1 MLYFA
6 TSAQQWMLC
15 KLAGPINRAGVR
27 EPLPSR
33 RRRKSSLLIHHVNV
47 TVNVKT
53 STYRQDLRQPGSWA
67 MYLDVLESTQSFL
80 AHVLS

>member
-6 TSAQQWMLC
+6 TSAQQGMLC

-27 EPLPSR
+27 EPSPSR

-47 TVNVKT
+47 TVNVK
-53 STYRQDLRQPGSWA
+53 TYRQDLRQPGSWA

>member
-6 TSAQQWMLC
+6 TSAQQGMLC

-53 STYRQDLRQPGSWA
+53 YRQDLRQPGSWA